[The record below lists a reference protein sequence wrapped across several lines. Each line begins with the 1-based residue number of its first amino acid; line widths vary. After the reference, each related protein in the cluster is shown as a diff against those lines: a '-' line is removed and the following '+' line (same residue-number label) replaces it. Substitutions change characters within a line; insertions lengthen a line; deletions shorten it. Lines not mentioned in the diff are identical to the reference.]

1 MRLSPDTIDEIR
13 NRVDIEDIVSDYVS
27 LKRKGKDMWG
37 CCPFHNEKTPS
48 FHIRPDQGFYK
59 CFGCG
64 KGGDAVTF
72 IMELEGLGYVEAM
85 RHLAQ
90 RYGIEIE
97 EEELSP
103 EQEEQQSE
111 RESLYILL
119 NFAKD
124 YFKDLLWK
132 QEEGM
137 KFGLS
142 YFRER
147 GFSDETIRNFEL
159 GYSLDQ
165 WDAFIKEA
173 KKIGYNQE
181 FIDKAGLQVEKE
193 GKIYDRFRGR
203 VIFPIH
209 NTMGKVIAFTARTL
223 KALTHQP
230 KYVNSP
236 ETEVFHKS
244 RVLYG
249 LYQAKQAIRQEDNCY
264 LVEGQTDVI
273 SMHQAGVPNVV
284 ASSGTSLTEEQ
295 IKLIGRFT
303 KNVTVLFDGD
313 EAGIKASLRG
323 IDMILEGD
331 LNVKAVVFPEG
342 EDPDSY
348 ARNVGP
354 TEFKKFLQHGA
365 QDFINFKVELFA
377 KESAQDPLKKAESIK
392 EIVVSISKIPDPVK
406 RTVYIKECGKLLEI
420 SEVVLITELN
430 KLILLANR
438 KKLKKDKPAF
448 LPDEVLQDPESD
460 TSLKLNLEE
469 IIHLQEKES
478 IRLLLNYADQM
489 LEGTG
494 FDVQLAEYFFR
505 EVDDVTFTHPLYK
518 QVIDE
523 FKDALEKETVL
534 SSKHFLHHNNEEIR
548 ELTIDLVSR
557 KYEVSE
563 NWEKKYH
570 ILIKEEL
577 EVLKD
582 ASFTNILRLK
592 FRIVQKMIRDNMA
605 KMKAQESSELQE
617 KFMKRHQHLKKI
629 EMGIAEVLGNVTV

>member
-13 NRVDIEDIVSDYVS
+13 NRVDIEDIVADYVS

-85 RHLAQ
+85 KHLAQ
-90 RYGIEIE
+90 RYGIEIQ
-97 EEELSP
+97 EEELTP

-111 RESLYILL
+111 RDSLYVLL

-147 GFSDETIRNFEL
+147 GFSDETIKEFDL
-159 GYSLDQ
+159 GYSLDK
-165 WDAFIKEA
+165 WDAFITEA
-173 KKIGYNQE
+173 KKKGFNTQ
-181 FIDKAGLQVEKE
+181 FIEKAGLQVEKE
-193 GKIYDRFRGR
+193 GKVYDRFRGR

-223 KALTHQP
+223 KSLTKQP

-249 LYQAKQAIRQEDNCY
+249 LYQGKQAIRQEDNCY

-273 SMHQAGVPNVV
+273 SMHQVEVPNVV
-284 ASSGTSLTEEQ
+284 ASSGTSLTDDQ
-295 IKLIGRFT
+295 IKLISRFT

-331 LNVKAVVFPEG
+331 MNVRAVVFPEG

-348 ARNVGP
+348 ARKVGP
-354 TEFKKFLQHGA
+354 TEFKKFLEHGSK
-365 QDFINFKVELFA
+365 DFINFKVELFA
-377 KESAQDPLKKAESIK
+377 RESANDPLKKAESIK
-392 EIVVSISKIPDPVK
+392 EIVGSIAKIPDPVK
-406 RTVYIKECGKLLEI
+406 RTVYIKECSKLLDIGE
-420 SEVVLITELN
+420 SVLITELN
-430 KLILLANR
+430 KIILQANR
-438 KKLKKDKPAF
+438 KKLKKGQPTF
-448 LPDEVLQDPESD
+448 LPEENLQETEPESA
-460 TSLKLNLEE
+460 LKLNLEE

-494 FDVQLAEYFFR
+494 FDLQLADYFFR
-505 EVDDVTFTHPLYK
+505 EVDDVTFTHPVYK
-518 QVIDE
+518 MIIDE
-523 FKDALEKETVL
+523 FKSHLTDKVIL
-534 SSKHFLHHNNEEIR
+534 SSKHFLHHENEQIR

-557 KYEVSE
+557 KYEISE

-570 ILIKEEL
+570 ILVKQEQ

-582 ASFTNILRLK
+582 ASFSNILRLK
-592 FRIVQKMIRDNMA
+592 FRIVQKMIRENMSE
-605 KMKAQESSELQE
+605 MKEAINSDSQE
-617 KFMKRHQHLKKI
+617 KYMKRHLHLKKI
-629 EMGIAEVLGNVTV
+629 EMGIADFLGNVTV

>member
-13 NRVDIEDIVSDYVS
+13 NRADIEDIVSDYVS

-37 CCPFHNEKTPS
+37 CCPFHNEKSPS

-64 KGGDAVTF
+64 KGGDAITF
-72 IMELEGLGYVEAM
+72 IMELEGLEYVAAM
-85 RHLAQ
+85 KHLAQ
-90 RYGIEIE
+90 RYGIDIQ
-97 EEELSP
+97 EEELTP
-103 EQEEQQSE
+103 EQEVQQSE
-111 RESLYILL
+111 RESLYIML

-147 GFSDETIRNFEL
+147 GFSDDTIKNFEL

-173 KKIGYNQE
+173 KKKGHNQDFIG
-181 FIDKAGLQVEKE
+181 KAGLQVEKD
-193 GKIYDRFRGR
+193 GKTYDRFRGR

-223 KALTHQP
+223 KALTKQP

-236 ETEVFHKS
+236 ETEVFHKG

-249 LYQAKQAIRQEDNCY
+249 LFQAKQAIRQEDNCY

-273 SMHQAGVPNVV
+273 SMHQAGIPNVV
-284 ASSGTSLTEEQ
+284 ASSGTSLTEDQ
-295 IKLIGRFT
+295 IKLIKRFSQ
-303 KNVTVLFDGD
+303 NVTVLFDGD

-348 ARNVGP
+348 ASKVGP
-354 TEFKKFLQHGA
+354 IEFKKFLQHGA
-365 QDFINFKVELFA
+365 KDFINFKVELYA
-377 KESAQDPLKKAESIK
+377 KESANDPLKKADSIK
-392 EIVVSISKIPDPVK
+392 EIVNSISKIPDPVK
-406 RTVYIKECGKLLEI
+406 RTVYIKECSKLLEI
-420 SEVVLITELN
+420 GESVLITELN
-430 KLILLANR
+430 KLILQANR
-438 KKLKKDKPAF
+438 QKLKKDKPAF
-448 LPDEVLQDPESD
+448 LPEEVLQDPESD
-460 TSLKLNLEE
+460 ASVKLNLDE

-505 EVDDVTFTHPLYK
+505 EIDDVTFTHPVYK
-518 QVIDE
+518 QIINE
-523 FKDALEKETVL
+523 FKIFLDKGITPK
-534 SSKHFLHHNNEEIR
+534 SKYFLHHENEHIR

-557 KYEVSE
+557 KYEISE
-563 NWEKKYH
+563 NWEKKYQ
-570 ILIKEEL
+570 ILVKKEL
-577 EVLKD
+577 EVLKN

-592 FRIVQKMIRDNMA
+592 FRIVQKMIRGNMA
-605 KMKAQESSELQE
+605 EMKTQESSEEQE

>member
-1 MRLSPDTIDEIR
+1 MHISPDTIDEIR
-13 NRVDIEDIVSDYVS
+13 NRVDIEDVVSDYVS

-64 KGGDAVTF
+64 KGGDGITF
-72 IMELEGLGYVEAM
+72 IMELEGLAYTEALK
-85 RHLAQ
+85 HLAK

-97 EEELSP
+97 EEELTL
-103 EQEEQQSE
+103 EQEEAHSE

-119 NFAKD
+119 NFASD

-132 QEEGM
+132 HEEGM

-147 GFSDETIRNFEL
+147 GFSDETIRNFDL
-159 GYSLDQ
+159 GYSLDK
-165 WDAFIKEA
+165 WDAFIIEA
-173 KKIGYNQE
+173 KKKGFNPE
-181 FIDKAGLQVEKE
+181 FIEKAGLRAEKD

-223 KALTHQP
+223 KTLTKAP

-244 RVLYG
+244 KVLYG

-273 SMHQAGVPNVV
+273 SLHQAGVHNVV
-284 ASSGTSLTEEQ
+284 ASSGTALTDDQ
-295 IKLIGRFT
+295 IKLISRFT
-303 KNVTVLFDGD
+303 KNITVLFDGD

-331 LNVKAVVFPEG
+331 MNVKVVAFPKG
-342 EDPDSY
+342 DDPDSY
-348 ARNVGP
+348 AAKVGP
-354 TEFKKFLQHGA
+354 TDLVKFLRQTA
-365 QDFINFKVELFA
+365 KDFIEFKVELYA
-377 KESAQDPLKKAESIK
+377 EEANKDPLKKVESIK
-392 EIVVSISKIPDPVK
+392 EIVSSISKIPDPVK
-406 RTVYIKECGKLLEI
+406 RTVYLKECSKLLDIGE
-420 SEVVLITELN
+420 SVLITELN
-430 KLILLANR
+430 KIILTANR
-438 KKLKKDKPAF
+438 KKLRKDKPAF
-448 LPDEVLQDPESD
+448 LPEEILQVPEAES
-460 TSLKLNLEE
+460 SIKLNLDE

-494 FDVQLAEYFFR
+494 YDLKVVEYFFR
-505 EVDDVTFTHPLYK
+505 EIDDGTFTHPLYK
-518 QVIDE
+518 QVFEE
-523 FKDALEKETVL
+523 FKTAIDNETIPDA
-534 SSKHFLHHNNEEIR
+534 KHFLHHKNESIR
-548 ELTIDLVSR
+548 DLSIELLSR
-557 KYEVSE
+557 KYEISD

-570 ILIKEEL
+570 ILVSQEEDL
-577 EVLKD
+577 LKS
-582 ASFTNILRLK
+582 ASYTNILRLK
-592 FRIVQKMIRDNMA
+592 FRIVQKMIRNNMA
-605 KMKAQESSELQE
+605 EMKAEIPDMQE
-617 KFMKRHQHLKKI
+617 KYMKKHQQLKKI

>member
-1 MRLSPDTIDEIR
+1 MRLSPVTIDEIR
-13 NRVDIEDIVSDYVS
+13 NRADIEDIVSDYVS

-37 CCPFHNEKTPS
+37 CCPFHNEKSPS

-64 KGGDAVTF
+64 KGGDSITF
-72 IMELEGLGYVEAM
+72 IMELEGLEYLPAM

-90 RYGIEIE
+90 RYGIEIQ
-97 EEELSP
+97 EEELTP

-147 GFSDETIRNFEL
+147 GFSDDTIKGFDL

-173 KKIGYNQE
+173 KKKAYNQDY
-181 FIDKAGLQVEKE
+181 IDKAGLQVEKD
-193 GKIYDRFRGR
+193 GKVYDRFRGR

-223 KALTHQP
+223 KVLTKQP

-244 RVLYG
+244 KILYG
-249 LYQAKQAIRQEDNCY
+249 LFQAKQAIRQEDNCY

-273 SMHQAGVPNVV
+273 SMHQAGVANVV
-284 ASSGTSLTEEQ
+284 ASSGTALSEDQ
-295 IKLIGRFT
+295 IKLISRFT

-331 LNVKAVVFPEG
+331 LNVKAVVFPQG

-348 ARNVGP
+348 AHNVGP
-354 TEFKKFLQHGA
+354 TEFRKFLLHGA
-365 QDFINFKVELFA
+365 KDFINFKVELYA
-377 KESAQDPLKKAESIK
+377 RKSASDPLKKAESIK
-392 EIVVSISKIPDPVK
+392 EIVNSISKIPDPLK
-406 RTVYIKECGKLLEI
+406 RTVYIKECSKLLDIGE
-420 SEVVLITELN
+420 SVLITELN
-430 KLILLANR
+430 KLILRSNR

-448 LPDEVLQDPESD
+448 LPEEVLQNPESD

-469 IIHLQEKES
+469 IIQLQEKES
-478 IRLLLNYADQM
+478 IRLLLNYSDQM

-494 FDVQLAEYFFR
+494 FGLKLAAYFFR
-505 EVDDVTFTHPLYK
+505 ELDDVVFTHPLYK
-518 QVIDE
+518 QVIEE
-523 FKDALEKETVL
+523 FRIAIEKETL
-534 SSKHFLHHNNEEIR
+534 PDSQYFLHHPNEAIR
-548 ELTIDLVSR
+548 ELTIDLISR

-563 NWEKKYH
+563 NWEKKYR

-577 EVLKD
+577 SVLED
-582 ASFTNILRLK
+582 ASFSNILRLK
-592 FRIVQKMIRDNMA
+592 FRIVQKMIRDNMVD
-605 KMKAQESSELQE
+605 MKAQDTSELQE

-629 EMGIAEVLGNVTV
+629 EMGIAESLGNVTV

>member
-37 CCPFHNEKTPS
+37 CCPFHEEKTPS

-72 IMELEGLGYVEAM
+72 VMELEGLGYVEAM
-85 RHLAQ
+85 KHLAQ

-97 EEELSP
+97 EEQLTP

-124 YFKDLLWK
+124 YYKDLLWK

-137 KFGLS
+137 KYGLS

-147 GFSDETIRNFEL
+147 GFSDDTIKSFEL

-165 WDAFIKEA
+165 WDAFIKES
-173 KKIGYNQE
+173 KRKGFNPEYVG
-181 FIDKAGLQVEKE
+181 KAGLQVAKE
-193 GKIYDRFRGR
+193 GKVYDRFRGR

-209 NTMGKVIAFTARTL
+209 NAMGKVIAFTARTL
-223 KALTHQP
+223 KSLTNQP

-244 RVLYG
+244 KVLYG
-249 LYQAKQAIRQEDNCY
+249 LFQSKQAIRQEDNCY

-273 SMHQAGVPNVV
+273 SMHQAGVNNVV
-284 ASSGTSLTEEQ
+284 ASSGTSLTDDQ
-295 IKLIGRFT
+295 IKLISRFS

-331 LNVKAVVFPEG
+331 MNVKAVVFPTG

-348 ARNVGP
+348 AKKVGP
-354 TEFKKFLQHGA
+354 IEFKKFLIHGA
-365 QDFINFKVELFA
+365 KDFINFKVELYA
-377 KESAQDPLKKAESIK
+377 NESANDPLKKAESIK
-392 EIVVSISKIPDPVK
+392 EIVHSISKIPDPVK
-406 RTVYIKECGKLLEI
+406 RTVYIKECSRLLDIGE
-420 SEVVLITELN
+420 SVLITELN
-430 KLILLANR
+430 KLILQENR
-438 KKLKKDKPAF
+438 KKLKKGQPTF
-448 LPDEVLQDPESD
+448 LPEETLQNAETDPSI
-460 TSLKLNLEE
+460 KLNLED
-469 IIHLQEKES
+469 IIQLQEKES
-478 IRLLLNYADQM
+478 VRLLLNYADEK
-489 LEGTG
+489 LEGKG
-494 FDVQLAEYFFR
+494 FDLQLSEYFFR
-505 EVDDVTFTHPLYK
+505 EIDDVSFTHPVYK
-518 QVIDE
+518 KIVDE
-523 FKDALEKETVL
+523 FKSYLQEGTALD
-534 SSKHFLHHNNEEIR
+534 SRHFLHHDTEEVR
-548 ELTIDLVSR
+548 EVAIDLMSR
-557 KYEVSE
+557 KYEISE

-570 ILIKEEL
+570 ILIKSES
-577 EVLKD
+577 EVLND

-592 FRIVQKMIRDNMA
+592 FRIVQKMIRDNMDE
-605 KMKAQESSELQE
+605 MKEEVSPDLQE

-629 EMGIAEVLGNVTV
+629 EMGIAGILGNVTV

>member
-13 NRVDIEDIVSDYVS
+13 NRADIEDIVSDYVS

-72 IMELEGLGYVEAM
+72 VMELEGLEYVAAM

-97 EEELSP
+97 EEELTS

-119 NFAKD
+119 NFAKE
-124 YFKDLLWK
+124 YFKDLIWK

-137 KFGLS
+137 KYGLS

-147 GFSDETIRNFEL
+147 GFSDETIKNFDL

-165 WDAFIKEA
+165 WDAFIKAA
-173 KKIGYNQE
+173 KKKGFNQD
-181 FIDKAGLQVEKE
+181 FISKAGLQVEKD
-193 GKIYDRFRGR
+193 GKVYDRFRGR

-223 KALTHQP
+223 KALTKQP

-244 RVLYG
+244 KVLYG
-249 LYQAKQAIRQEDNCY
+249 LFQAKQAIRQEDNCY

-284 ASSGTSLTEEQ
+284 ASSGTALSEEQ
-295 IKLIGRFT
+295 IKLISRFT

-331 LNVKAVVFPEG
+331 LNVKAIVFPDG

-348 ARNVGP
+348 ARNVGS
-354 TEFKKFLQHGA
+354 TEFKKFLLHGA
-365 QDFINFKVELFA
+365 KDFINFKVELYA
-377 KESAQDPLKKAESIK
+377 RESANDPLKKAESIK
-392 EIVVSISKIPDPVK
+392 EIVNSISKIPDPVK
-406 RTVYIKECGKLLEI
+406 RTVYIKECSKLLDIGE
-420 SEVVLITELN
+420 SVLITELN
-430 KLILLANR
+430 KLILQSNR
-438 KKLKKDKPAF
+438 KKLRRDKPAF
-448 LPDEVLQDPESD
+448 LPEEVLQDPESD
-460 TSLKLNLEE
+460 TSIKLNLEE
-469 IIHLQEKES
+469 IIQLQEKES

-494 FDVQLAEYFFR
+494 FDLQLADYFFR
-505 EVDDVTFTHPLYK
+505 EVDDVVFTHPLYK
-518 QVIDE
+518 VVIEE
-523 FKDALEKETVL
+523 FKSSIEKGTL
-534 SSKHFLHHNNEEIR
+534 PGSKYFLHHPNDGIR
-548 ELTIDLVSR
+548 ELTIDLISR
-557 KYEVSE
+557 KYEISE
-563 NWEKKYH
+563 NWEKKYR
-570 ILIKEEL
+570 IFIKEEL

-592 FRIVQKMIRDNMA
+592 FRIVQKMIQDNMA
-605 KMKAQESSELQE
+605 EMKVPGNSELQE
-617 KFMKRHQHLKKI
+617 KFMKRHQHLKNI
-629 EMGIAEVLGNVTV
+629 EMGIAESLGNVTV